1 MNLQVQ
7 PLKVLATREVVMNKM
22 DYSTFLGG
30 TAKDELDKLD
40 KLAGRYRIKSFK
52 LAIEAIDNEKLWKV
66 STSAAVVPLDNW
78 KYLKEV
84 LLGKLPIGLINFI
97 EGTEEFIIAD
107 TKALWSESTDEHR
120 NWVMLNKHRM
130 KRELLTSRGK
140 LVKSTKAGRWI
151 YSEGFIEDG
160 KLMTDMKFFNSKM
173 EMDLCI
179 TDSFNTDK
187 EGNIIWKFTWSLPE
201 RNIKITKIMSAVRD
215 NIITF

>member
-1 MNLQVQ
+1 
-7 PLKVLATREVVMNKM
+7 MNKM
-22 DYSTFLGG
+22 DYSTYLGG
-30 TAKDELDKLD
+30 TTKDELDKLD

-120 NWVMLNKHRM
+120 NWVVLNKHRM
-130 KRELLTSRGK
+130 KRELLTSTGK

-151 YSEGFIEDG
+151 YSEGFIEGG

-179 TDSFNTDK
+179 TDSINTDK

-201 RNIKITKIMSAVRD
+201 RNIKITKIMWAVRN

>member
-30 TAKDELDKLD
+30 TTKDELDKLD
-40 KLAGRYRIKSFK
+40 KLAGRYRINSSK
-52 LAIEAIDNEKLWKV
+52 LAVEAIDNEKLWKV
-66 STSAAVVPLDNW
+66 STSAAVVPIDDW
-78 KYLKEV
+78 EYLKEV

-179 TDSFNTDK
+179 TDSINTDK
-187 EGNIIWKFTWSLPE
+187 EGNIIWKFTWSMPA
-201 RNIKITKIMSAVRD
+201 RNIKITKIMWAVRD

>member
-7 PLKVLATREVVMNKM
+7 PLKVLATRKVVMNKM

-30 TAKDELDKLD
+30 TTKDELDKLD
-40 KLAGRYRIKSFK
+40 KLAGRYRIKSSK

-66 STSAAVVPLDNW
+66 STSAAVVPLDDW
-78 KYLKEV
+78 EYLKDV

-130 KRELLTSRGK
+130 RRELLTSKGK

-151 YSEGFIEDG
+151 YCEGFIEDG
-160 KLMTDMKFFNSKM
+160 KLMTNMKFFNCKM
-173 EMDLCI
+173 KMDLCI
-179 TDSFNTDK
+179 TDSINTDK
-187 EGNIIWKFTWSLPE
+187 EGNMIWKFTWSLPA
-201 RNIKITKIMSAVRD
+201 RNIKITKIMWAVK
-215 NIITF
+215 I

>member
-120 NWVMLNKHRM
+120 NWVILNKHRM